1 MKCFQNDKESV
12 LFDTLSKIKM
22 TGKIIGQVYEH
33 NFEKT
38 LPEYLLFKE
47 LQGKVLGMDLR
58 FQKNIFAVF

>member
-33 NFEKT
+33 NFQKT

-47 LQGKVLGMDLR
+47 LQGKVLGME
-58 FQKNIFAVF
+58 